1 MEDNGKKV
9 EERVASSFLFFSF
22 FYAEIH
28 ATRELINQENPGK
41 PPLVG
46 LSDWCIIKIAHIINR
61 NTWHT
66 ELKIIMASRFAN
78 SLVVD
83 QFQSLTI
90 IELNFWIV
98 LKLQNCTHLV
108 TVCMCSDTRCIV
120 DGIVNSARHRLKSM
134 LAEPFNSTSFKGCS
148 LLGLIFSAAQLQLVF
163 QTNAGYFSGEIPW
176 IATFTWKTRR
186 CVEADSS
193 RLQYP
198 TVLIQI
204 GCVA

>member
-98 LKLQNCTHLV
+98 LKVQNCTHLV

-120 DGIVNSARHRLKSM
+120 DGSLIRLGTDWNRCW
-134 LAEPFNSTSFKGCS
+134 PN
-148 LLGLIFSAAQLQLVF
+148 LLIPLLLRAAPSWVWFSAQLSFSLYFKQMPVIF
-163 QTNAGYFSGEIPW
+163 QAKFHE
-176 IATFTWKTRR
+176 
-186 CVEADSS
+186 
-193 RLQYP
+193 
-198 TVLIQI
+198 
-204 GCVA
+204 